1 MFYAQTRHHHNNDSF
16 HDLMKAF
23 FRSYP
28 EWNTMWTD
36 EGTGK
41 GMKIKVREKDVR
53 VTLPFPGVS
62 AKDFDVEVVGD
73 TLSVRAN
80 RTQDSSN
87 ENKQYLCRERS
98 TESFQESIRLP
109 VRVNGS
115 ATSAKYTDGVLT
127 LLIPREVP
135 EANGSKQIKVD

>member
-1 MFYAQTRHHHNNDSF
+1 
-16 HDLMKAF
+16 
-23 FRSYP
+23 
-28 EWNTMWTD
+28 MWTD

-62 AKDFDVEVVGD
+62 AKDFEVEVVGD

-98 TESFQESIRLP
+98 TESFQESVRLP

-135 EANGSKQIKVD
+135 EASGSKQIKVD

>member
-1 MFYAQTRHHHNNDSF
+1 MYYAQTRHHHNADSF

-36 EGTGK
+36 EGPGK

-62 AKDFDVEVVGD
+62 AKDFEVEVVGD

-87 ENKQYLCRERS
+87 DNKQYLCRERS
-98 TESFQESIRLP
+98 TESFQESVRLP

-127 LLIPREVP
+127 LLIPREDP
-135 EANGSKQIKVD
+135 EANGSKQIRVD